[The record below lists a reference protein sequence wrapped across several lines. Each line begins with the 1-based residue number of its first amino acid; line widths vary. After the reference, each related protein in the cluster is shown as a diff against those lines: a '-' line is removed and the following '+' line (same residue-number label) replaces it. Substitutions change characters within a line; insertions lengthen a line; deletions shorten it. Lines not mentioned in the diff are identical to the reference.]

1 MCPIC
6 GFLKKIEL
14 EYWTVLSYMS
24 HMPRTVTDIVETREG
39 VIEKKQIILTFLN
52 RSENDKYININRP
65 IKKDFILRL

>member
-52 RSENDKYININRP
+52 SSGE
-65 IKKDFILRL
+65 